1 MNLNIGRSHDRNTLA
16 VITDLVHTV
25 DLLNT
30 TTVSKQMLRN
40 IIRHY
45 ENC

>member
-1 MNLNIGRSHDRNTLA
+1 MNSNIGRPHDKSKLS
-16 VITDLVHTV
+16 ILTDLVNIV

-30 TTVSKQMLRN
+30 TAVSKQMLRN